1 MSSKGTALLCFL
13 KDAATLRRQRIPA
26 YRTSDR
32 VLWFSSLPKDRTEC
46 RSPFLAAELGE
57 GPDFWLEVRK
67 ARLPIR
73 PPVPE
78 MVAEWVRPEDL
89 DQPDREPE
97 LLPEITILVEQE
109 LPDPDAP
116 PEQPRAII
124 EKVPQLRRLQDHP
137 EVEEA
142 WLEYL
147 MHHWEPWAEK
157 MRRWQEVHEVYEAV
171 DFMRRR
177 VEESEERYE
186 LFLGVGL
193 LHWRDSTGKMV
204 KRHLL
209 TGPAEIEFDAAR
221 GILTV
226 VPADSFEAFKVEL
239 DMLELADQP
248 RLDSSRIQ
256 EQLEELDIGAWD
268 ADGVSAIL
276 REIANRAKGNAQ
288 VDEKNFEPT
297 QTADTTFCVYLAP
310 ALVLRERR
318 PTAFEEVVGR
328 LLEQVANDSPTRTT
342 GPWERFLDEGASSH
356 VRGTLVSP
364 AFSGAPGSTEPPGR
378 LFFPLPTNEEQRQI
392 VHRLRAPPCV
402 VGKGPPGTGKSHTIA
417 NLVCHLL
424 ASGERILITAQAP
437 KALTVLRDMLPED
450 LQDLCVT
457 ALGSSREDQRLLE
470 EGVRGIL
477 RRQNEWQGTERVQ
490 AKIDKLEKQLKALE
504 AELTETERQLRESRE
519 AETHSHHLPGGYE
532 GTAAQIAR
540 KLEQER
546 ETLGW
551 FPDVRHDRSPF
562 PLQEAEVRLL
572 AAVHAELTTDLEH
585 ELRLDIGNFV
595 LPTPDEFRH
604 TVTQLEEAEREAH
617 RHQQTADPERLDHI
631 RNSTREHLEKTAASL
646 RTIDE
651 HGLRATHVLG
661 DLAAEILKDLLVDHR
676 ERWCRLQQEAVGML
690 REIDDL
696 LGRIGG
702 ARVELPPD
710 VHPGRLLVDTV
721 RRLEYF
727 EKGGRHGFLVLK
739 PQVVKETR
747 YVEERCL
754 VDDTCPRDVE
764 RLRKLVAFL
773 RLKALIQDFERLW
786 PRAFDASGGDPRQAV
801 MAARE
806 LVTELEGI
814 LTLFEEL
821 GREGIPCV
829 PMVHR
834 LEIAGQSE
842 RTRWLRAIEA
852 ELAVRSARAAKKP
865 LEECLQT
872 IRRCLEGGRAHASLE
887 QLAEALERRDPVVW
901 QGAWAQRE
909 MIRGKQKHLVQYD
922 ELIIKLTQ
930 LRPKLAA
937 SLREGQGD
945 PTWQSRLLQVDK
957 AWTWASAHGWL
968 QDVADRERYKDL
980 AAASHRLGRRI
991 EEQIEEIASL
1001 RAWQAFFDRLDDA
1014 TIQRMRAWT
1023 RAVDRIGK
1031 GTGKYAYR
1039 HRRTARGYLMAC
1051 IPKIPAW
1058 VLPLHKLWDTVDA
1071 EPGLF
1076 DTVIID
1082 EASQAEIDSLALFLL
1097 AKRVIVVGDDKQNS
1111 PEDVGI
1117 REDDIARLAR
1127 EHLMDFRF
1135 REEFRPNASLF
1146 DHAERAFG
1154 NLISLREHF
1163 RCVPEIIRF
1172 SNDLCYRDAPLI
1184 PLRQAPPERLPPL
1197 RHTYVRGGR
1206 CDGDGQR
1213 VHNRAEAEIL
1223 VQTIR
1228 ACFEDEAY
1236 DGKTMGVIVLQGHAQ
1251 AELIARMLAAEL
1263 DPQVI
1268 EERKLRCGVPATF
1281 QGDQRDVIFLSL
1293 VIAPHVQFRALN
1305 RLPDQ
1310 RRFNVAMSRA
1320 RDQVWLFHSVQLDDL
1335 SPEDLRRR
1343 LLSFVQSPWHDAS
1356 ARLREEHERLER
1368 EALRSRRRLGEQP
1381 EPYESWF
1388 EVDVALELLRQN
1400 YRIHPQ
1406 YEVARKRIDLVV
1418 EGIENRLAVECDGD
1432 AWHGPEHYEQ
1442 DMARQRQLERAG
1454 WTFVR
1459 VREAEFYSDRARVID
1474 EIVQACGELSIR
1486 PVDRPQQVT
1495 QQGTSGEMEV
1505 ELVLPTEEVQSPDD
1519 AIEVQTDTLEDLPT
1533 TEQGP
1538 FTGYSSALD
1547 FPDPLDASPANVRAG
1562 LRNIIEKDGPISRAS
1577 VYRLYVEGCPHRERA
1592 TKVVRQALNHA
1603 LGTMLRSGEIVQE
1616 DELGDGSPEGQ
1627 VLRVAESPR
1636 VRERPA
1642 GRRDLQ
1648 EIPPSELFVVLE
1660 RLASG
1665 SLGTEL
1671 DDEALLRGLLEYYGY
1686 SRLTANRRGYLRRI
1700 LELYRSNRRSND
1712 LGDVAIERK
1721 A

>member
-1 MSSKGTALLCFL
+1 MSNKGIALLRFL
-13 KDAATLRRQRIPA
+13 KDAAILRRQRILV

-32 VLWFSSLPKDRTEC
+32 VLWFSSLPKGRTEC
-46 RSPFLAAELGE
+46 HSPFLATELRE

-67 ARLPIR
+67 ARMPIR

-78 MVAEWVRPEDL
+78 TVAEWVRPEDL

-97 LLPEITILVEQE
+97 LLPEITILIEQE
-109 LPDPDAP
+109 VSDPDAP
-116 PEQPRAII
+116 PEQPRTIV
-124 EKVPQLRRLQDHP
+124 EEVPQLRRLQDHS

-147 MHHWEPWAEK
+147 RNHWEPWAEK
-157 MRRWQEVHEVYEAV
+157 MRCWQEVHQVYEAV

-193 LHWRDSTGKMV
+193 LHWRDSTGKLV

-226 VPADSFEAFKVEL
+226 VPAASFEAFKVEL
-239 DMLELADQP
+239 DMLELPDQP
-248 RLDSSRIQ
+248 RLDGSRIQ
-256 EQLEELDIGAWD
+256 EQLEELDIDAWD
-268 ADGVSAIL
+268 ADRVGAIL

-288 VDEKNFEPT
+288 VDEKNVEPS
-297 QTADTTFCVYLAP
+297 QTADTTFCVSLAP

-318 PTAFEEVVGR
+318 PTAFEEVVSR
-328 LLEQVANDSPTRTT
+328 LLEQVANHTLTRTT
-342 GPWERFLDEGASSH
+342 GSWERFLDEGESSH
-356 VRGTLVSP
+356 VRGTHVSP
-364 AFSGAPGSTEPPGR
+364 AFSGSPGSIEPPGR

-392 VHRLRAPPCV
+392 VHRLRASPCV
-402 VGKGPPGTGKSHTIA
+402 VVKGPPGTGKSHTIA

-437 KALTVLRDMLPED
+437 KALTVLRDMLPRD

-477 RRQNEWQGTERVQ
+477 KRQNEWLGTERVQ
-490 AKIDKLEKQLKALE
+490 AKIDELEEQLKALE
-504 AELTETERQLRESRE
+504 AGLTETERQLRESRE
-519 AETHSHHLPGGYE
+519 AETHSHHLPAGYE
-532 GTAAQIAR
+532 GTAAKIAR
-540 KLEQER
+540 QLEQER
-546 ETLGW
+546 ETLEW

-562 PLQEAEVRLL
+562 PLQKAEVRLL
-572 AAVHAELTTDLEH
+572 AAMHAELTADLEH
-585 ELRLDIGNFV
+585 ELHLDIGNFV

-604 TVTQLEEAEREAH
+604 MVTQLEGAEREAH

-631 RNSTREHLEKTAASL
+631 RNSPREHLEKTASSL
-646 RTIDE
+646 HTIDE

-676 ERWCRLQQEAVGML
+676 ERWRRLQQEAARTL
-690 REIDDL
+690 REIDDM

-702 ARVELPPD
+702 ARVEMPPD
-710 VHPGRLLVDTV
+710 VHPGRILADTM
-721 RRLEYF
+721 RRLEHF
-727 EKGGRHGFLVLK
+727 EKGGGYGFLVFK
-739 PQVVKETR
+739 PPVLKETG

-754 VDDTCPRDVE
+754 VDGTRPRDVE

-773 RLKALIQDFERLW
+773 QLKVLIQGFERLW
-786 PRAFDASGGDPRQAV
+786 PRPFDAYDGDPRQAA

-821 GREGIPCV
+821 GREGTPCV
-829 PMVHR
+829 PIVHR
-834 LEIAGQSE
+834 LELAGQSE
-842 RTRWLRAIEA
+842 RMRWLRAIEA

-865 LEECLQT
+865 LEEYLQR
-872 IRRCLEGGRAHASLE
+872 IRRCLEGGRAHPSLE
-887 QLAEALERRDPVVW
+887 RLAEAVEKRDPVVW

-909 MIRGKQKHLVQYD
+909 MIRSKQERLAQYN
-922 ELIIKLTQ
+922 ELIMKLSQLCPKLT
-930 LRPKLAA
+930 A
-937 SLREGQGD
+937 SLQEGQGD
-945 PTWQSRLLQVDK
+945 PTWQSRLLQLDK
-957 AWTWASAHGWL
+957 AWAWATAHSWL
-968 QDVADRERYKDL
+968 HDVADRERYKEL
-980 AAASHRLGRRI
+980 VAASHRLGRRI
-991 EEQIEEIASL
+991 EERIGEIVSR

-1014 TIQRMRAWT
+1014 TIQHLRAWT
-1023 RAVDRIGK
+1023 RAVDRIGAN
-1031 GTGKYAYR
+1031 TGKYAYR

-1058 VLPLHKLWDTVDA
+1058 VMPLHKLWDTVNA

-1111 PEDVGI
+1111 PEAVGI

-1127 EHLMDFRF
+1127 EHLIDFRF
-1135 REEFRPNASLF
+1135 REEFRPNTSLF

-1184 PLRQAPPERLPPL
+1184 PMRQAPPERLAPL
-1197 RHTYVRGGR
+1197 RHTCVRGGR

-1213 VHNRAEAEIL
+1213 IHNRAEAEVL

-1228 ACFEDEAY
+1228 ECIEDEAY
-1236 DGKTMGVIVLQGHAQ
+1236 DGKTMGVIVLQGHTQ
-1251 AELIARMLAAEL
+1251 AELIASMLAAEL
-1263 DPQVI
+1263 EPQVI

-1293 VIAPHVQFRALN
+1293 VIAPNVQFRALN

-1320 RDQVWLFHSVQLDDL
+1320 RDQVWLFHSVQQHDL
-1335 SPEDLRRR
+1335 SPECLRRR

-1388 EVDVALELLRQN
+1388 EVDVALELLRRN

-1406 YEVARKRIDLVV
+1406 YEVAGKRIDLVV

-1459 VREAEFYSDRARVID
+1459 VREAEFYSDRARVIN
-1474 EIVQACGELSIR
+1474 EIAQACGELGIR
-1486 PVDRPQQVT
+1486 LIGHPQQVI
-1495 QQGTSGEMEV
+1495 QEGTSGEREV
-1505 ELVLPTEEVQSPDD
+1505 EPVLPTEEVQSPDN
-1519 AIEVQTDTLEDLPT
+1519 AIQAQTDALEDLPT

-1538 FTGYSSALD
+1538 FTGYSPALS

-1562 LRNIIEKDGPISRAS
+1562 LRKIIEKDGPISRAS
-1577 VYRLYVEGCPHRERA
+1577 VCRLYVEGCPHRERA
-1592 TKVVRQALNHA
+1592 TKVVRQALNHV
-1603 LGTMLRSGEIVQE
+1603 LGTMLRAGEIVQE
-1616 DELGDGSPEGQ
+1616 DELGNASPEGQ
-1627 VLRVAESPR
+1627 VLRLTEDPR

-1642 GRRDLQ
+1642 GRRDLE

-1660 RLASG
+1660 RLDSG
-1665 SLGTEL
+1665 SPGTTL
-1671 DDEALLRGLLEYYGY
+1671 DDEALLRGLLEHYGY

-1700 LELYRSNRRSND
+1700 LELYRLNRGSND
-1712 LGDVAIERK
+1712 LGDVGIERE